1 MYVIIIMSENR
12 DEKRLKKQ
20 ESIKMKKTIIQ
31 CVTAVLC
38 TALVGLSCSTGITKI
53 ADAKKQAAESA
64 PAASSSA
71 AADDSA
77 APADDG
83 TVVPV
88 DDGAVPADDGT
99 VAPVDDGTAAP
110 ADDGTASA
118 GDNTAAPAGSTDTKS
133 GVPSTP
139 AEIVNYYNT
148 AMNKVISSKAGY
160 TKKRTTVLGELEGAG
175 PIMKIDVAKQ
185 AVYDFLGVGD
195 LTYTNK
201 KGEAKFLSK
210 AALTTADVK
219 DAKCTANG
227 NIYTITLTLADGKS
241 IANDSQKTDN
251 ASLKRTGLFVGSDD
265 KSEYDYKSAVNIYM
279 GLKNSEDTDI
289 TAVDET
295 TSKTTVTLTVDSTT
309 GKVTSYKASWH
320 WDATLTGVKYL
331 IVKINGIGHADSSVS
346 ISNFQW

>member
-1 MYVIIIMSENR
+1 
-12 DEKRLKKQ
+12 
-20 ESIKMKKTIIQ
+20 MKKTIIQ

-38 TALVGLSCSTGITKI
+38 TALIGLSCSGGINKV

-64 PAASSSA
+64 GTAGTSQTAGTDDGSF
-71 AADDSA
+71 ADA

-83 TVVPV
+83 T
-88 DDGAVPADDGT
+88 AAPADDGT
-99 VAPVDDGTAAP
+99 AAPVDDGTAAP
-110 ADDGTASA
+110 ADDGTAA
-118 GDNTAAPAGSTDTKS
+118 PADDGTAAPAGDSTAAPAGDSTDAKS
-133 GVPSTP
+133 NVPSTP

-160 TKKRTTVLGELEGAG
+160 TKKRTTVLGQLEGAEA
-175 PIMKIDVAKQ
+175 IMKIDVAKQ

-210 AALTTADVK
+210 AALTAADVK

-295 TSKTTVTLTVDSTT
+295 TSKTTITMTVDSTT
-309 GKVTSYKASWH
+309 GKVTSYKAAWH

-331 IVKINGIGHADSSVS
+331 IVKINGIGHADSSVT

>member
-1 MYVIIIMSENR
+1 
-12 DEKRLKKQ
+12 
-20 ESIKMKKTIIQ
+20 MKKTVIQ
-31 CVTAVLC
+31 CITAVLC
-38 TALVGLSCSTGITKI
+38 TVLVGLTCSTGITKI
-53 ADAKKQAAESA
+53 ADAKKQAAENA
-64 PAASSSA
+64 GPAASSSV
-71 AADDSA
+71 SA
-77 APADDG
+77 
-83 TVVPV
+83 
-88 DDGAVPADDGT
+88 
-99 VAPVDDGTAAP
+99 DDGTAAP
-110 ADDGTASA
+110 ADDGTVTPADDGTVVPTDDDTAAPADDGTVAPADDGTAAPA

-133 GVPSTP
+133 SVPSSP
-139 AEIVNYYNT
+139 AEIISYYNT

-195 LTYTNK
+195 LSYTNK

-210 AALTTADVK
+210 AALTAADVK

-241 IANDSQKTDN
+241 IANDSAKTDN
-251 ASLKRTGLFVGSDD
+251 SPLKRSGLFVGADD

-295 TSKTTVTLTVDSTT
+295 TSKTTITMTVDSTT

-331 IVKINGIGHADSSVS
+331 IVKIDGIGHADSSVS

>member
-1 MYVIIIMSENR
+1 
-12 DEKRLKKQ
+12 
-20 ESIKMKKTIIQ
+20 MKKTIIQ
-31 CVTAVLC
+31 CITAVLC
-38 TALVGLSCSTGITKI
+38 TALVGLSCADGIGKI
-53 ADAKKQAAESA
+53 ADAKKQSAESA
-64 PAASSSA
+64 GPAASSASA
-71 AADDSA
+71 GTSDGSSFDAV
-77 APADDG
+77 PTDDG
-83 TVVPV
+83 M
-88 DDGAVPADDGT
+88 A
-99 VAPVDDGTAAP
+99 APVDDGTAAP
-110 ADDGTASA
+110 TDDGTAAPADS
-118 GDNTAAPAGSTDTKS
+118 GSSSDTSSSSGTAASSGSTADAAKS
-133 GVPSTP
+133 SVPSSP
-139 AEIVNYYNT
+139 AEIISYYNT

-160 TKKRTTVLGELEGAG
+160 TKKRTTVLGQLEGAEA
-175 PIMKIDVAKQ
+175 IMKIDVAKQ

-201 KGEAKFLSK
+201 KGEAKFLSQ
-210 AALTTADVK
+210 AALTAADVK

-251 ASLKRTGLFVGSDD
+251 APLKRTGLFVGSDD

-295 TSKTTVTLTVDSTT
+295 TSKTTVTMTVDSST